1 MDFAKM
7 LDYFIGLIHT
17 LIRFLPLGVYFFAYF
32 SSAIYK
38 DIRSAILL
46 IGLILNDLIGYLYK
60 KYTKYTPNDNCAIFD
75 KSDDDSELGFLPNS
89 HTEIMS
95 FVSSFYFSD
104 MYYKGTLDSMPFIT
118 LLVMLFLTIW
128 SRISIKCEKS
138 KDIIF
143 NLIFGIIWGVLFYY
157 FVKDYYLNADSGKIE
172 KATCDLGYENG
183 DYKCSEIK
191 DGQVIVKN

>member
-1 MDFAKM
+1 
-7 LDYFIGLIHT
+7 
-17 LIRFLPLGVYFFAYF
+17 
-32 SSAIYK
+32 
-38 DIRSAILL
+38 
-46 IGLILNDLIGYLYK
+46 
-60 KYTKYTPNDNCAIFD
+60 
-75 KSDDDSELGFLPNS
+75 
-89 HTEIMS
+89 
-95 FVSSFYFSD
+95 
-104 MYYKGTLDSMPFIT
+104 MYYKGNLDSMPFIT

-157 FVKDYYLNADSGKIE
+157 FVKDYYLNAESGKIE

>member
-1 MDFAKM
+1 MDFAQM

-17 LIRFLPLGVYFFAYF
+17 LIRFLPLGIYFFSYF

-60 KYTKYTPNDNCAIFD
+60 RYTNYTPNENCAIFD
-75 KSDDDSELGFLPNS
+75 KSDSDTELGFLPNS

-95 FVSSFYFSD
+95 FVTSFYFSD
-104 MYYKGTLDSMPFIT
+104 MYYKENLDTIPFIT

-128 SRISIKCEKS
+128 SRMSIQCEKS

-143 NLIFGIIWGVLFYY
+143 NLIFGIIWGVLFYF
-157 FVKDYYLNADSGKIE
+157 FVKDYYLNADKGLVEPQK
-172 KATCDLGYENG
+172 CDLGYENG

-191 DGQVIVKN
+191 DGRVILKN